1 MHRRAATILL
11 GSHCLERMQLASNE
25 KIRRGAIN
33 FSCICLA
40 YNLHPGRPLL
50 LFFPQRAVTTMNL
63 KFLETFIW
71 IARLKSFRLTAE
83 KLFTTQASVS
93 SRVAALE
100 QELGERLFVRD
111 SKGVELTPQG
121 LRVLE
126 YAEHMLDTLHKL
138 KTAIKDPHQTRGRLR
153 IGAMDTVI
161 HTWLSPLV
169 TRLTQRYPELEVE
182 ITADTARNLSEQLE
196 KGYQD
201 VILQTDMTR
210 LDSVRN
216 LLLDRYPVQ
225 WVVATGSPFDHPYA
239 SLAEVARERIVTFS
253 RNSRPHQD
261 LLNMLHRAEVLATRV
276 NCVNSAS
283 AITRLVRDGFGIG
296 ALPPLL
302 VRSELAADVFRLVEG
317 IPQPA
322 PMDIVASWRTG
333 SGMQLIE
340 EVVAMAR
347 DIALTYSQSSP

>member
-1 MHRRAATILL
+1 
-11 GSHCLERMQLASNE
+11 
-25 KIRRGAIN
+25 
-33 FSCICLA
+33 
-40 YNLHPGRPLL
+40 
-50 LFFPQRAVTTMNL
+50 MNI
-63 KFLETFIW
+63 KFLETFVW

-93 SRVAALE
+93 SRIAALE
-100 QELGERLFVRD
+100 QELDTKLFMRD
-111 SKGVELTPQG
+111 SKGVMLTPEGQ
-121 LRVLE
+121 RVLE
-126 YAEHMLDTLHKL
+126 YAEHMMDTLHHL
-138 KTAIKDPHQTRGRLR
+138 KAAIKDPHQARGRLR

-169 TRLTQRYPELEVE
+169 TRLTQCYPELEIE

-201 VILQTDMTR
+201 IILQTDMTR

-225 WVVATGSPFDHPYA
+225 WVVATGSEFDRAYA
-239 SLAEVARERIVTFS
+239 GLGELGDERIVTFS

-261 LLNMLHRAEVLATRV
+261 LLNMLHSAEVLTTRI

-302 VRSELAADVFRLVEG
+302 VRSELAAGVLSVLEDV
-317 IPQPA
+317 PQPP

-333 SGMQLIE
+333 SGMTLID
-340 EVVAMAR
+340 EVVE
-347 DIALTYSQSSP
+347 IAHEVALGFSGHRP